1 MNLVQGKD
9 RATDEEKGLVDTAG
23 EGEGGTHCKSSIE
36 TVCECVCVL
45 VAQSRTTL
53 CNPMDCRPSGSSV
66 HGVPQ
71 MRILEW
77 VAIPFSRGSS

>member
-36 TVCECVCVL
+36 TVCECVCV
-45 VAQSRTTL
+45 SR
-53 CNPMDCRPSGSSV
+53 SV
-66 HGVPQ
+66 
-71 MRILEW
+71 MSDSL
-77 VAIPFSRGSS
+77 